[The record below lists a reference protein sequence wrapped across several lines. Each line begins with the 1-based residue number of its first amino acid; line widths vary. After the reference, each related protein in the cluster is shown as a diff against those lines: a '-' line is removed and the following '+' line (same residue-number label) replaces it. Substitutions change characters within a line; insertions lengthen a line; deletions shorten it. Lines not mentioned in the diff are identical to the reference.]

1 MKEKLTNNLGL
12 KLLSV
17 FLAFFIWLVV
27 VSVSNP
33 VITQSQQV
41 ELEIVNANVL
51 ESKNK
56 TYEIIGDQRTV
67 TVYYEIQ
74 TMEAGNIRPTDFRAY
89 IDLAEMYEP
98 TGSVPV
104 YVEVVNHARLISGE
118 PYTRPG
124 VIRVQTE
131 DLQRKAFDLTVKH
144 VGKTADGYAPGTATL
159 SPSYVYVSG
168 PESLVGQISEVG
180 IEINVENASSNVT
193 GTASPVFY
201 DANGNEIPQN
211 DRLTVNRTDIT
222 YDLNILRVKDLV
234 LDFEP
239 SGEVAE
245 GYRYT
250 GVESSVN
257 SVRVE
262 GLKST
267 LAEVSSI
274 TISGEVLDMEG
285 ATGDRQVTLD
295 LTGYL
300 PEGVQLTEGDGI
312 IQVVIR
318 VEPLTNRRFELPVSQ
333 IRLEGDTGRYE
344 YAFEQDTVSVV
355 VQGLSEDL
363 DQLTTDGFDAQI
375 DVSAMSLGIHSATA
389 QVTLS
394 SAYEIVSVSPST
406 ITVSEIGPA
415 AADETSEGA
424 GDSDSNTEETEE
436 ESAAHTGTRPETHG
450 GDGTSETTEE
460 QRTSATE
467 G

>member
-1 MKEKLTNNLGL
+1 M
-12 KLLSV
+12 
-17 FLAFFIWLVV
+17 
-27 VSVSNP
+27 
-33 VITQSQQV
+33 
-41 ELEIVNANVL
+41 
-51 ESKNK
+51 
-56 TYEIIGDQRTV
+56 
-67 TVYYEIQ
+67 
-74 TMEAGNIRPTDFRAY
+74 
-89 IDLAEMYEP
+89 
-98 TGSVPV
+98 
-104 YVEVVNHARLISGE
+104 
-118 PYTRPG
+118 
-124 VIRVQTE
+124 
-131 DLQRKAFDLTVKH
+131 
-144 VGKTADGYAPGTATL
+144 
-159 SPSYVYVSG
+159 
-168 PESLVGQISEVG
+168 GQISEVG

-274 TISGEVLDMEG
+274 TISGEALDMEG

-355 VQGLSEDL
+355 VQGLSEEFL
-363 DQLTTDGFDAQI
+363 NQLTTDGFDARVI
-375 DVSAMSLGIHSATA
+375 
-389 QVTLS
+389 
-394 SAYEIVSVSPST
+394 
-406 ITVSEIGPA
+406 
-415 AADETSEGA
+415 
-424 GDSDSNTEETEE
+424 
-436 ESAAHTGTRPETHG
+436 
-450 GDGTSETTEE
+450 
-460 QRTSATE
+460 
-467 G
+467 